1 MLPYREISA
10 DKWADGNLL
19 KLKWKSNVLHMGR
32 TKPMH
37 QYRLWTWKAAWQK
50 KTWEPDGQVE
60 REPTTRHCSKGGQ
73 QPSGLL

>member
-37 QYRLWTWKAAWQK
+37 QYRLWTNKLESSLAEK
-50 KTWEPDGQVE
+50 DLGT
-60 REPTTRHCSKGGQ
+60 
-73 QPSGLL
+73 